1 MYPPCDWNA
10 QPMSVLVIDNDPDG
24 ANSTADLLTIYGY
37 SAQAV
42 YTADAA
48 LAAATIRHPDAVIMD
63 ACLRG
68 SDVGE
73 LADQLR
79 DVCARCPLMVAVTG
93 LTGSREYCRKAGFDH
108 FFLKPAEP
116 ADLNGVLSAH
126 ESSLSPG
133 Y

>member
-1 MYPPCDWNA
+1 MCPPCKWNNRS
-10 QPMSVLVIDNDPDG
+10 MSVLVIDNDPDG

-42 YTADAA
+42 YSADAA
-48 LAAATIRHPDAVIMD
+48 LAAAAVLHPDAVVMD

-68 SDVGE
+68 ADVGK

-79 DVCARCPLMVAVTG
+79 GVCDRCPLLVAVTG
-93 LTGSREYCRKAGFDH
+93 VTGAREYCRKVGFDH

-116 ADLNGVLSAH
+116 ADLDGILSTH
-126 ESSLSPG
+126 VSSRSLSH
-133 Y
+133 